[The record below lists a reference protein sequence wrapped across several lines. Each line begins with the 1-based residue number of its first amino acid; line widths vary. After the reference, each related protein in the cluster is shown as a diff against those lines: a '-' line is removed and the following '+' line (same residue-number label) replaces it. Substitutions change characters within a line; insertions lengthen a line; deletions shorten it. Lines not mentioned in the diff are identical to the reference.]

1 MRDSPFLPLIARLLF
16 NKSPMKTILL
26 LLLTCLPLCAA
37 TTYPM
42 LSTTTNRTVTGGVTN
57 MSLLNANQTFSGTN
71 TITTLYVTN
80 LYTVGT
86 IIVPSASSRAGN
98 ATLVGGTIAV
108 AVNTVTADS
117 IVMITRKTSGGTIG
131 TAITYTLN
139 AGTGFTINSDNILDT
154 SVFSYFVIENP

>member
-1 MRDSPFLPLIARLLF
+1 
-16 NKSPMKTILL
+16 MKTLLL

-42 LSTTTNRTVTGGVTN
+42 LSDTTNRTVTGGVTN
-57 MSLLNANQTFSGTN
+57 LGFLNANQTFSGTN

-86 IIVPSASSRAGN
+86 IIVPFGANSRAGN

-117 IVMITRKTSGGTIG
+117 IVMLTRKTSGGTIG
-131 TAITYTLN
+131 TGITYTLN